1 MKSQSLAQKQPVENS
16 FMNDYSTRELQ
27 IMCGHIL
34 SNENATSIFIKQFK
48 ADHDSVQ
55 FYKNVIIWYMETY
68 NDFPDKFL

>member
-1 MKSQSLAQKQPVENS
+1 MLENS

-55 FYKNVIIWYMETY
+55 FYKNVIAWYIKKHGHLPSES
-68 NDFPDKFL
+68 